1 MHTAMV
7 HVDPRRVAPET
18 QLRGFVSNISR
29 EIAGEHYVTIETRR
43 HGTVRASIASSER
56 HLVRELRRAHVNVS
70 CHDIRV
76 LRGRDELAFGTIC
89 ELSAA

>member
-7 HVDPRRVAPET
+7 RIDPRRIVPET

-29 EIAGEHYVTIETRR
+29 EIAGEHFVTIETRR

-56 HLVRELRRAHVNVS
+56 HMLRELRRAHVNVS

-76 LRGRDELAFGTIC
+76 LRGRDALALGQIC
-89 ELSAA
+89 ELSAD